1 MKVGDKI
8 TVEIEE
14 IRTEIVD
21 RFATN
26 NTVPMTFVKLKGIP
40 MLLSEED
47 VLELIGGDQSRLNTT
62 TSK

>member
-1 MKVGDKI
+1 MKAGDRI

-14 IRTEIVD
+14 IRTENID
-21 RFATN
+21 RFATSN
-26 NTVPMTFVKLKGIP
+26 PVPMTFVKLKGIP

-47 VLELIGGDQSRLNTT
+47 VLEFIDGEQSRLNTT